1 MKLPITLRCLL
12 STLMLTTL
20 ALNTTFAS
28 AAETIIPGERSCFW
42 YRGPHSADP
51 YINVAYPDA
60 NVFYW
65 ASAFTMPEG
74 SRLEIEGQFPHS
86 RYFSLISY
94 DAGGRP
100 LESLADYLVRPEP
113 GAENPF
119 RVDARRD
126 KRKRDYRVEIL
137 NRELD
142 ESRKEGVFQADSE
155 RNVLHAFG
163 GQHNQ
168 QILLYRIYLPNADAG
183 ITGGVSLPEPVL
195 TLADGT
201 KLRGEKACDQLATQ
215 QQLQLKVDAM
225 GIPVAAYRKLIN
237 QPGKPDTWPAKVNPQ
252 WHIQLDRESLLGI
265 YTGKINPDAR
275 RSEGGFFPNPD
286 NNYIRTIV
294 NRRHGP
300 VLVLRGKMPTTPA
313 TVDGERTMTPA
324 QLRYWSIC
332 SNQGFANTRV
342 NDCLFD
348 EEVPLDAN
356 GYYTIVV
363 SREADRPRN
372 ARRECGLAWLPMA
385 DDGDGVFDKDASV
398 VQIRNM
404 LASPDFPQAVQR
416 VQRDGDIEKVMGE
429 YYPKGFYT
437 VPNIVETAF
446 PCAL

>member
-1 MKLPITLRCLL
+1 MKSSSLARRLA
-12 STLMLTTL
+12 STLIVS
-20 ALNTTFAS
+20 ALGLSSLVAT
-28 AAETIIPGERSCFW
+28 AAEPFIPGERTCFW
-42 YRGPHSADP
+42 QRGPHSADP
-51 YINVAYPDA
+51 YLNVAYPDA

-65 ASAFTMPEG
+65 AGVFTMPEG
-74 SRLEIEGQFPHS
+74 SRLTIEGEFPHS

-94 DAGGRP
+94 DVGGRP

-113 GAENPF
+113 GSENPF

-126 KRKRDYRVEIL
+126 QRKRDYRVEVL
-137 NRELD
+137 NQKID
-142 ESRKEGVFQADSE
+142 GAHKEGEYQASTE
-155 RNVLHAFG
+155 RNVLRADG
-163 GQHNQ
+163 GKENQ
-168 QILLYRIYLPNADAG
+168 KIILYRIYLPDEDAG
-183 ITGGVSLPEPVL
+183 ITGGVDLPEPVL
-195 TLADGT
+195 TLSDGR
-201 KLRGEKACDQLATQ
+201 KLKGEAVCDELATDQ
-215 QQLQLKVDAM
+215 KLQLKVDAM
-225 GIPVAAYRKLIN
+225 GIPVSAYRKLIN

-265 YTGKINPDAR
+265 YTGKVNPNAR

-313 TVDGERTMTPA
+313 TVDGDRKMGSA
-324 QLRYWSIC
+324 QMRYWSIC

-348 EEVPLDAN
+348 EEVPLDDD

-372 ARRECGLAWLPMA
+372 ARSECGLAWLPMA

-404 LASPDFPQAVQR
+404 LASPDFPHAIQR
-416 VQRDGDIEKVMGE
+416 VERDGDIKHVMGE
-429 YYPKGFYT
+429 YYPKAFYT
-437 VPNIVETAF
+437 VPNIVETAYTC
-446 PCAL
+446 PL